1 MAHDYTGDPT
11 GITPATAITIH
22 EPDDGDPDNV
32 ASVNPTVFERLAN
45 WVKFLFTQAALFLN
59 ANGTSNYVN
68 AAAIAFSQGS
78 AASTVKGTVT
88 GGGSAGSG
96 LEGVAAGTGA
106 GVKGSHVGA
115 GNAGS
120 FDTTGGTGDALKA
133 AAGDAIGGVFTNNSA
148 TPSNA
153 AVVAHNSGDGPGMRG
168 QSDLAGHLGAAFDV
182 VDGGLKFT
190 GGVSPVS
197 TAALHNF
204 LSPGLL
210 VKAWALLHTSGGAA
224 VTVLAGQNI
233 AGASLVDTGGG
244 AGEGIEVDWAQPF
257 ASDNVAMLFF
267 PNYAQSQPFLEQ
279 IFSGAPGLP
288 LWRNG
293 VAFRVRNSATG
304 TVMPATGTAFYVV
317 VVALGVQ

>member
-1 MAHDYTGDPT
+1 MAHDYTGNPA

-120 FDTTGGTGDALKA
+120 FDTTGGTGDAVKG
-133 AAGDAIGGVFTNNSA
+133 AAGDAIGGVFSNNSA
-148 TPSNA
+148 TPSNG
-153 AVVAHNSGDGPGMRG
+153 AVVGHNSGDGPGVRG
-168 QSDLAGHLGAAFDV
+168 QSDLGGHLGAAFDV
-182 VDGGLKFT
+182 VDGGLKFS

-197 TAALHNF
+197 TAPLHN
-204 LSPGLL
+204 LL
-210 VKAWALLHTSGGAA
+210 TPSLVVKAWAYVTTTGGVA
-224 VTVLAGQNI
+224 TLQDGQNVASLALPAGGGGFAHVLQVNWAQVF
-233 AGASLVDTGGG
+233 AGAVYGVMHCNAPDGAGAPKNYLISNQGQSAGNVHIGFFDTGLN
-244 AGEGIEVDWAQPF
+244 APVDPTTT
-257 ASDNVAMLFF
+257 N
-267 PNYAQSQPFLEQ
+267 
-279 IFSGAPGLP
+279 
-288 LWRNG
+288 
-293 VAFRVRNSATG
+293 TG
-304 TVMPATGTAFYVV
+304 VV
-317 VVALGVQ
+317 VYALGVQ